1 MGALATTRLTVR
13 DFLGLPEEQ
22 TRRAELVDGD
32 VVQLGNAGS
41 RHEKIKAV
49 LTMALSV
56 HTKVVSNTF
65 PRQLVLSETMFD
77 LSTDE
82 ARMPDISVLFDEPS
96 RRPSPDEHYKGAPD
110 IAIEVVS
117 WESASDL
124 QRKIHAY
131 LHHGGQEVWVLYPET
146 RELLIHSPAKVRV
159 FTAADPVDSA
169 ALPGFCPKV
178 SEFFD

>member
-1 MGALATTRLTVR
+1 MGTLCSWEMPVR
-13 DFLGLPEEQ
+13 VMK
-22 TRRAELVDGD
+22 R
-32 VVQLGNAGS
+32 
-41 RHEKIKAV
+41 IKAV

-96 RRPSPDEHYKGAPD
+96 RALRRMSTIRALP

-117 WESASDL
+117 SESASDL

-146 RELLIHSPAKVRV
+146 RELLIHSPAKFRV